1 MKTTN
6 EVDNNLLLKYNIA
19 IYNFEKYVED
29 LYKKTDG
36 MKCGFLINLKD
47 YEDLKKKSKLQ

>member
-6 EVDNNLLLKYNIA
+6 KLVDNNLLLKYNRA
-19 IYNFEKYVED
+19 IYNFEKYVEE

-36 MKCGFLINLKD
+36 MKCGYLIN
-47 YEDLKKKSKLQ
+47 